1 MLVATHFDSKSM
13 TSLEFEDPRRRVE
26 AEDVASVDVSERHV
40 DLGGDCGL
48 LGALEL
54 ETNLRED
61 MKFGRWCKGHKVMI
75 GSWFS
80 KDS

>member
-13 TSLEFEDPRRRVE
+13 TSLEFEDPRWRVE

-48 LGALEL
+48 LGALEM
-54 ETNLRED
+54 EINLCED
-61 MKFGRWCKGHKVMI
+61 MEEWNKSDGGV
-75 GSWFS
+75 G
-80 KDS
+80 